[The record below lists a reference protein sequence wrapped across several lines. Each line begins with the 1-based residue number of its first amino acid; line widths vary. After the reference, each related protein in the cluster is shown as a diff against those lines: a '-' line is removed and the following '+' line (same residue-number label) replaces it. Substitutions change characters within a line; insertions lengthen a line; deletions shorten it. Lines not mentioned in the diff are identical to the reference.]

1 MYAASVGTFVYM
13 ITPTEGGNYGGFGLV
28 PGHSCNSLFTD
39 PEKEA
44 DGHSQGYYFKLF
56 VEEFFSR
63 KVLMDTRQK
72 RSVGY
77 CRLML

>member
-1 MYAASVGTFVYM
+1 VYSASVKIFVSM
-13 ITPTEGGNYGGFGLV
+13 DIPTEGGNYGSFGLA